1 MKLSYAGHFNLS
13 HTLVLMFMYQAAY
26 AFDHVSCFTQG
37 MDKNYPCFRSFS
49 HGKSDPEMKRE
60 ETIIRHVINLDKDF
74 WVTNL

>member
-1 MKLSYAGHFNLS
+1 
-13 HTLVLMFMYQAAY
+13 MFY
-26 AFDHVSCFTQG
+26 FWEKSITQG

-74 WVTNL
+74 WVTNLWRQKGGVSQPT